1 MKSVFQEFEVFFRW
15 VVEMTPGQ
23 VPDFQAVNH
32 RPFPLSFKI
41 KVNTVFT
48 SAQKVFRAAKI
59 HFFI

>member
-1 MKSVFQEFEVFFRW
+1 MKSVFEELEVFLVW

-32 RPFPLSFKI
+32 RPSPFLL

-48 SAQKVFRAAKI
+48 SAQKIFRAAKI
-59 HFFI
+59 VFF

>member
-32 RPFPLSFKI
+32 RPFPLSFKSEYCVYI
-41 KVNTVFT
+41 GAKG
-48 SAQKVFRAAKI
+48 FRAAKI
-59 HFFI
+59 VFFV